1 MMQRHGVGRRVAD
14 GQNKVVFVEPGA
26 KIDSKYYC
34 DNVMAQGLL
43 PDIHA
48 RCGRCKWTPQQDG
61 APSHTAKNTLRYL
74 QRENIQFIEP
84 DMWPPN
90 SPDLNPVDFAVWGAL
105 QQMVYH
111 QQRYDSVDELKRAI
125 VKAWDKLSQAF
136 LDRSIGEW
144 RRRFAAMVQQNGG
157 HIEHKF

>member
-1 MMQRHGVGRRVAD
+1 MVSVGVSRMGKT
-14 GQNKVVFVEPGA
+14 KVVFVEPGA

-48 RCGRCKWTPQQDG
+48 RCGRYKWTLQQDG

-111 QQRYDSVDELKRAI
+111 QQRFDSVDELKRAI

-144 RRRFAAMVQQNGG
+144 RRRLAAVVQQNGG